1 MLIFSRV
8 HVSQWPKKSLIEFYW
23 KFQRQIIIIFLV
35 CTDWSDVR
43 LCDSKIILEVY
54 MTGILRRK
62 AQLKTPSTIHNGQL
76 YCQNM
81 NDIKQLAKRYS
92 LQYTGKTIE
101 ENLKQAYERVLEDW
115 NSLTENFELKN
126 CTLNSFPI
134 WVIAFRWLLFL
145 LLTLR
150 QIDLNAEW
158 AEGVDLLSLFSPI
171 DNIWCANLPG
181 NYRDHK
187 NYPKLYFLGSQIE
200 SEKTVVSPWM

>member
-1 MLIFSRV
+1 
-8 HVSQWPKKSLIEFYW
+8 
-23 KFQRQIIIIFLV
+23 
-35 CTDWSDVR
+35 
-43 LCDSKIILEVY
+43 

-115 NSLTENFELKN
+115 KTVHLIVIPTWL
-126 CTLNSFPI
+126 
-134 WVIAFRWLLFL
+134 IAFRLLLFL
-145 LLTLR
+145 LLRLR

-181 NYRDHK
+181 NYRDRK

-200 SEKTVVSPWM
+200 SEKTNLAHECKFAHGYW

>member
-1 MLIFSRV
+1 MSFQWFSEKYLLADFISRAMKKFWNLAASSRYIKWFYLLILSRV
-8 HVSQWPKKSLIEFYW
+8 HASQWPKKSLIEFYW
-23 KFQRQIIIIFLV
+23 KFQRQIIIIYLV
-35 CTDWSDVR
+35 CTDWSDFS

-115 NSLTENFELKN
+115 NPLTETFEVQS
-126 CTLNSFPI
+126 LNWKI
-134 WVIAFRWLLFL
+134 V
-145 LLTLR
+145 
-150 QIDLNAEW
+150 
-158 AEGVDLLSLFSPI
+158 
-171 DNIWCANLPG
+171 
-181 NYRDHK
+181 H
-187 NYPKLYFLGSQIE
+187 
-200 SEKTVVSPWM
+200 